1 MMKWWWWNKKK
12 KIEYEWNKWFYD
24 LSIYEIEIFIKHI
37 TNDTIMMNGKI
48 KKEYNDR
55 LNELKQKER
64 KEKLKRINER
74 SLC

>member
-1 MMKWWWWNKKK
+1 MKWWWWNKKK

-24 LSIYEIEIFIKHI
+24 LSIYEIQIFIKHI

>member
-1 MMKWWWWNKKK
+1 MKWWWWNKKK